1 MNQKN
6 LLLCLAC
13 LALFILSPPSLVK
26 TAACH
31 QSWMGSREIQHAGFE
46 QIFGPK
52 SQDFFQ
58 NNNLFFQTQGYQMWP
73 LTKNVPYERMQ
84 GMRTYG
90 KRMDEKWIA
99 KPFAME
105 RLNGWTDDE
114 NVWMDE
120 VERINGWR
128 KFLNGC
134 SRTDGENF
142 WTDEVERMN
151 GWRKILSDWLWCA
164 EYFSFRWVGANSR
177 REVRIQCIFAITQGI
192 RVIAK
197 KL

>member
-6 LLLCLAC
+6 LLLCFAC
-13 LALFILSPPSLVK
+13 LALFILSPPSLAK

-31 QSWMGSREIQHAGFE
+31 QSWMGSRKIQHAGFE

-73 LTKNVPYERMQ
+73 LTQNVPYERMQ

-134 SRTDGENF
+134 SRTDERLKKNF
-142 WTDEVERMN
+142 ERLAVM
-151 GWRKILSDWLWCA
+151 C
-164 EYFSFRWVGANSR
+164 WVFLVSMSWSKFTAWGTYSMHFCDHARHSR
-177 REVRIQCIFAITQGI
+177 DREKTITQ
-192 RVIAK
+192 
-197 KL
+197 

>member
-1 MNQKN
+1 
-6 LLLCLAC
+6 
-13 LALFILSPPSLVK
+13 
-26 TAACH
+26 
-31 QSWMGSREIQHAGFE
+31 
-46 QIFGPK
+46 
-52 SQDFFQ
+52 
-58 NNNLFFQTQGYQMWP
+58 MWP
-73 LTKNVPYERMQ
+73 LTQNVPYERMQ
-84 GMRTYG
+84 GIRTYG

-134 SRTDGENF
+134 SRTDEENF

-177 REVRIQCIFAITQGI
+177 REVYVFNAFLRSRKAFAWSRKNYNTVLTLNFHIFHRTDYDGFLADFPVKTNLDWT
-192 RVIAK
+192 AFK
-197 KL
+197 KNWLPRLQLA